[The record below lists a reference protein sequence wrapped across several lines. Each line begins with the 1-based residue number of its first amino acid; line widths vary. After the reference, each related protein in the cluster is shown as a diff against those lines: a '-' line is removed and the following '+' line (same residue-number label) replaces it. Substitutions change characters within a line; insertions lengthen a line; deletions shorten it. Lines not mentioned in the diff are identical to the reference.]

1 MDFTPLWNAYL
12 LYIGGVNAISNCALH
27 WLKTMQNIYLAFK
40 DLIRAS
46 YFKSTLIICTKTL
59 GIGIFF

>member
-1 MDFTPLWNAYL
+1 MLNAYL

-27 WLKTMQNIYLAFK
+27 WLKTMHNIYLAFK

-46 YFKSTLIICTKTL
+46 SFKSTLIICTKTL
-59 GIGIFF
+59 GIYFFTNLSDC